1 MTLPMPTVPSFDLTL
16 PVSKQTIKC
25 RPFLVKEEKILL
37 LALESENTKTVTAG
51 IKQVLENCTFNK
63 IDIGSIP
70 LADVEYLFI
79 KVRSESVG
87 SKIDTIVTCNACKA
101 EIKYNVDLG
110 NVKVI
115 PTEIIDKNI
124 IIDNDTIVTMKY
136 PSLDAVHA
144 AMLQEKDIDDM
155 MLASLIQMITIKDMV
170 YDTADLSLEEVVVWM
185 DNLNKKQ
192 KQMLLDFTD
201 NLPMVRYS
209 DQITCKCGA
218 HVDINLE
225 GLDSFFGL

>member
-1 MTLPMPTVPSFDLTL
+1 MPTVPSFDLTL

-37 LALESENTKTVTAG
+37 LALESEDTKTVTAG

-63 IDIGSIP
+63 IDIGLIP

-87 SKIDTIVTCNACKA
+87 SKIDTIVTCNACKT

-144 AMLQEKDIDDM
+144 AMMHEKDIDDM